1 MFFVEARPVWGKGL
15 QEKMNITCGFYATV
29 ARSAKKTTL
38 SVATSGF
45 YRVFVNGVFTY
56 YGPIRCAHGHY
67 RVDELDLT
75 AALTQPANHIAVEVV
90 NYYATSFSS
99 LRQPGF
105 IQAELRQGDTVVAA
119 TGVQGFST
127 FLLHQRLCRMQ
138 RYSFQRPFAESYRLH
153 ADTDDWRIGLPST
166 DAEPLE
172 TEPTAEKTL
181 LPREL
186 PLHTFPVVDVAKTVG
201 RGTVTVG
208 DLPAS
213 PRRGRSLIEIQDG
226 VNGYTMEKLD
236 FSLTDE
242 VQRFTTVLND
252 RTARPYDGKTVLA
265 DGECAVLALPGERAG
280 LLAMQIA
287 CTAPVRLWLLFDEIL
302 KDDGTV
308 DPLRLDCANAISLEL
323 APGCYHFQT
332 FEPIGLQ
339 YLQPIAFGGT
349 VTIEN
354 VHMREV
360 VHPLGSLRRLDS
372 DDAREQAVF
381 AAAWQTF
388 RHNAPDIFFDC
399 PTRERAGWLCDSFFI
414 GRSAQ
419 FFTGDTRMERQFM
432 QNFLLPEK
440 LPDVPEGMLPMCY
453 PSDHLDGAFIVNWAM
468 WYVVELYDYFRRT
481 GDRALVDEARPRMTA
496 LAGFLRG
503 LENADGLL
511 EHIPGWVFV
520 EWSRAND
527 LVQDVNFP
535 SNMHYAYVLR
545 VLGELYGDASMTKR
559 GEALVEL
566 LRRRA
571 YNGTFFYDNDVYR
584 DGKLVPGGEVTETC
598 QYYAFYFDIAT
609 PDTHP
614 ELWKKLTEEFGPQ
627 RGARGLYPEVW
638 PSNAFIGNYLRL
650 ELLLRY
656 GRYAQVRQELVGY
669 FYQMTELTGTLWENM
684 STVASCDHGFA
695 SYAACLLDAAL
706 RQDDPYRDLRL

>member
-1 MFFVEARPVWGKGL
+1 
-15 QEKMNITCGFYATV
+15 
-29 ARSAKKTTL
+29 
-38 SVATSGF
+38 
-45 YRVFVNGVFTY
+45 
-56 YGPIRCAHGHY
+56 
-67 RVDELDLT
+67 
-75 AALTQPANHIAVEVV
+75 
-90 NYYATSFSS
+90 
-99 LRQPGF
+99 
-105 IQAELRQGDTVVAA
+105 
-119 TGVQGFST
+119 
-127 FLLHQRLCRMQ
+127 
-138 RYSFQRPFAESYRLH
+138 
-153 ADTDDWRIGLPST
+153 
-166 DAEPLE
+166 
-172 TEPTAEKTL
+172 
-181 LPREL
+181 
-186 PLHTFPVVDVAKTVG
+186 
-201 RGTVTVG
+201 
-208 DLPAS
+208 
-213 PRRGRSLIEIQDG
+213 
-226 VNGYTMEKLD
+226 
-236 FSLTDE
+236 
-242 VQRFTTVLND
+242 
-252 RTARPYDGKTVLA
+252 
-265 DGECAVLALPGERAG
+265 
-280 LLAMQIA
+280 
-287 CTAPVRLWLLFDEIL
+287 
-302 KDDGTV
+302 
-308 DPLRLDCANAISLEL
+308 
-323 APGCYHFQT
+323 
-332 FEPIGLQ
+332 
-339 YLQPIAFGGT
+339 
-349 VTIEN
+349 
-354 VHMREV
+354 
-360 VHPLGSLRRLDS
+360 
-372 DDAREQAVF
+372 
-381 AAAWQTF
+381 
-388 RHNAPDIFFDC
+388 
-399 PTRERAGWLCDSFFI
+399 
-414 GRSAQ
+414 
-419 FFTGDTRMERQFM
+419 M

-481 GDRALVDEARPRMTA
+481 GDRALVDEARPRMMA
-496 LAGFLRG
+496 LAEFLRG